1 MPEFTV
7 EVGAKL
13 ASVIQAMKAG
23 ALPVKTL
30 TLCANGHLQGFRN
43 LDVVVASGNAVLP
56 DGSGREVAATGKGAS
71 LEARMWSALMEVCER
86 VAILEAQ
93 ADFAGT
99 FRAGSEAGLP
109 LVGHSTDAV
118 DVSDEVPYAWSIAT
132 RSKDGQAIYISRAVR
147 GGLSGYF
154 GTTSSGAA
162 AGQSMFDAME
172 RGLLEL
178 VERDAFMVSW
188 IARRE
193 APQLSGPWDPLSEEL
208 RGWLQ
213 EYGMSAELRLLRSDL
228 GLPVVLAVAR
238 QTSSGGPFIRGAV
251 LIGCSCAGSLP
262 HACSQALLEVAQAL
276 ETRLLSDTN
285 ALDVWPE
292 GMRRFLEA
300 DRSAELAF
308 LGETICDP
316 KQVPQVNRPIE
327 HVERLG
333 WEVYSIDRSTPT
345 LRSLGLAVVEMVV
358 PGLQPLI
365 MKLPAGAGLLLK
377 ARFGSSEAFMPQ
389 VPHPLG

>member
-1 MPEFTV
+1 MPEVTV
-7 EVGAKL
+7 EVGARL
-13 ASVIQAMKAG
+13 ASVIQATKAG
-23 ALPVKTL
+23 ALPVRTL
-30 TLCANGHLQGFRN
+30 TLGTSGHLQSFRN
-43 LDVVVASGNAVLP
+43 LDVAVASGNAVLP
-56 DGSGREVAATGKGAS
+56 DGSRREVAATGKGAS

-109 LVGHSTDAV
+109 LVGHPTGAV
-118 DVSDEVPYAWSIAT
+118 DVSDDVPYAWSIAT
-132 RSKDGQAIYISRAVR
+132 RLKDGQSVYISRAVR
-147 GGLSGYF
+147 GGLSGHF

-178 VERDAFMVSW
+178 VERDAFMVTW
-188 IARRE
+188 ISRRE
-193 APQLSGPWDPLSEEL
+193 APQLSRPWDPLSEEL
-208 RGWLQ
+208 RDWLH
-213 EYGMSAELRLLRSDL
+213 EHGMSAELRLLRSDL

-251 LIGCSCAGSLP
+251 LIGCSCSGSLP
-262 HACSQALLEVAQAL
+262 HACSEALLEVVQAF
-276 ETRLLSDTN
+276 ETRLLSDTS
-285 ALDVWPE
+285 ALDAWPE
-292 GMRRFLEA
+292 GMRKFLEA

-308 LGETICDP
+308 LGEAICDP
-316 KQVPQVNRPIE
+316 DQVSQVNRPIE
-327 HVERLG
+327 HVQRSG
-333 WEVYSIDRSTPT
+333 WEVYSIDRSAPA
-345 LRSLGLAVVEMVV
+345 LRSLGLAVVETVV

-377 ARFGSSEAFMPQ
+377 ARFDSLEALMPQ